1 MAVSRDIFSHHD
13 LGVGFHCQL
22 VGRDHGCCS
31 VPNDT
36 QDSPAQQRII
46 QSKMSIALRLRN
58 PGTILWGAVRKE
70 INWGDNAGHPR
81 RSIFRVRNG
90 WTLKTSVTYLTM

>member
-22 VGRDHGCCS
+22 VGRDHGRRS
-31 VPNDT
+31 VPNNT

-46 QSKMSIALRLRN
+46 QSKTSIALRLRN
-58 PGTILWGAVRKE
+58 PGTILWGGWVRKE
-70 INWGDNAGHPR
+70 IHWET
-81 RSIFRVRNG
+81 
-90 WTLKTSVTYLTM
+90 TLGIPEEAYLGGGMDGP